1 MKNEIITSSIS
12 NVPIMIS
19 SSKNIVTTE
28 KGRRICEAHYHDEV
42 EFLYVFTGKL
52 RLKTPDAEHIISEG
66 EVVFISSRTVHE
78 TFHDDNRYCGAIIQ
92 FKVFDFID
100 DLGKN
105 MTRFVNFDE
114 VPVYVFKKEDELTS
128 KLKPFLDS
136 MLCEF
141 KEKNSDYETYI
152 KGNIFSVLGFLMRY
166 GFIKNTDFFKT
177 SHEDERIFPVI
188 QYIDENYADKITLED
203 LSKTANLSSEHLC
216 RIFKKIYDRTLGEY
230 INFVRVCKAEKMLST
245 TEKTISEVALDTGFA
260 SVSYFNRVFKKYK
273 NCSPSAYKKIK
284 FLAK

>member
-114 VPVYVFKKEDELTS
+114 VPVYVFKKEDELTAWLFKDEKEKRVYVYNES
-128 KLKPFLDS
+128 KKGTKTIITKYRVL
-136 MLCEF
+136 
-141 KEKNSDYETYI
+141 KEKNDLSLAEVELVTGRTHQIRAHFASI
-152 KGNIFSVLGFLMRY
+152 KHALLGDGKYGNNKINKENNINRQALCAYKLIF
-166 GFIKNTDFFKT
+166 DFKT
-177 SHEDERIFPVI
+177 DAGILS
-188 QYIDENYADKITLED
+188 YLDKKEFEVKDVWFRD
-203 LSKTANLSSEHLC
+203 LCE
-216 RIFKKIYDRTLGEY
+216 
-230 INFVRVCKAEKMLST
+230 
-245 TEKTISEVALDTGFA
+245 
-260 SVSYFNRVFKKYK
+260 
-273 NCSPSAYKKIK
+273 
-284 FLAK
+284 